1 MFCMV
6 AHLISLVVIASIC
19 DNHPLLLIL
28 LAVGKGVELH
38 QPDLGQPGVLTLAL
52 QGSGSRPWL
61 VRVEVGRRQRQ
72 QAKG

>member
-1 MFCMV
+1 MA

-28 LAVGKGVELH
+28 LAVPLGKGVELH
-38 QPDLGQPGVLTLAL
+38 KPDLGQPGVFTLAL

>member
-1 MFCMV
+1 MA

-28 LAVGKGVELH
+28 LAVPLGKGVELH
-38 QPDLGQPGVLTLAL
+38 QPDLGQPGVFTLAL